1 MEQQPVRRRRRRR
14 SSKAR
19 RESLAWLA
27 YVISLAR
34 RAYSWVGLVA
44 ILAVILTLG
53 LGVPVTVLD
62 SVLSFW
68 KHW

>member
-1 MEQQPVRRRRRRR
+1 M
-14 SSKAR
+14 
-19 RESLAWLA
+19 AWLA
-27 YVISLAR
+27 YVIGLAR

-53 LGVPVTVLD
+53 LGVPLTLLD
-62 SVLSFW
+62 SVLGFW